1 MIEITTRSNFEAFW
15 GLLLMTINE
24 KLLTI
29 GDIYAGKPDANDE
42 IKEQGYDEFV
52 NSYIKPTGI
61 DVEELA
67 ITKYG
72 TPYFVMGDKGT
83 GKTALLHFLENH
95 VRTLDDS
102 ACSSFVYFESGYS
115 QVDRAKLNT
124 ISRAIS
130 TPIAVDASIAS
141 SGKELECDFTY
152 IWRWQFYQKIIDDNN
167 SFSNNLFVDDKHW
180 AKFCLE
186 LSKISKTIHGGK
198 MRIPAKITFSA
209 AANPYSGTVAP
220 SIGVEP
226 LDLSKPHFSNTTSYG
241 DFINIIEEADELV
254 LKITRTDIPYY
265 IFIDELEAYRS
276 DSDVFYR
283 DLRMIRD
290 LLFTT
295 KRMNDTFREQTK
307 FVCSVRLEILNSI
320 NRFIQSNQ
328 LHKIM
333 QGYDKRLTWEY
344 TNTNSF
350 KHPIISI
357 LTRRVEMAEEKA
369 GIVNSTQDELI
380 KKWFVP
386 QVYNKHICT
395 YILDNTWHRPRDI
408 VRLILAAQS
417 KNSKNFHMF
426 NQNAFETFMHVYSK
440 QCLVEVQEEMRAL
453 YTAEEID
460 YIVQCFRGF
469 KTTFSYDELNE
480 RVCKRFPDTFLA
492 KKLVSVLNDL
502 YRIGFIGNYLNKGTA
517 TQWEYKEKYSLLLDA
532 PWKMIIHPSLNIE
545 LAISGRKDKH
555 FNTHAGDKVTP
566 ENIQPLC
573 QADIVSSCI
582 ECGKEFVF
590 SVGEQEYYVQQGLH
604 IPKRC
609 KDCRTTRKNASRA
622 SKEYYTIK
630 CTSCGADAKVPF
642 EPTEGR
648 PVYCRDCLNGSH

>member
-1 MIEITTRSNFEAFW
+1 
-15 GLLLMTINE
+15 MTINK

-52 NSYIKPTGI
+52 NSYIEPTGI
-61 DVEELA
+61 DIEEIA

-72 TPYFVMGDKGT
+72 SPYFVMGDKGT
-83 GKTALLHFLENH
+83 GKTALLHFLENY
-95 VRTLDDS
+95 VRTLDDA
-102 ACSSFVYFESGYS
+102 ACSSFVFFESGYS

-124 ISRAIS
+124 ISQAIS
-130 TPIAVDASIAS
+130 TPIAVDASIAA

-152 IWRWQFYQKIIDDNN
+152 IWRWQFYQKIIDDNKSFN
-167 SFSNNLFVDDKHW
+167 SNLFIDDDDW
-180 AKFCLE
+180 TKFCHE
-186 LSKISKTIHGGK
+186 ISKIDKTIYSGK

-209 AANPYSGTVAP
+209 TTNPQFGTVEP

-226 LDLSKPHFSNTTSYG
+226 LDLSKPHFNNTASYG
-241 DFINIIEEADELV
+241 DFIKIIQKADDLILNV
-254 LKITRTDIPYY
+254 TRTDIPYY

-276 DSDVFYR
+276 GSDVFYR

-295 KRMNDTFREQTK
+295 KRMNDTFRERTK
-307 FVCSVRLEILNSI
+307 FVCSVRLEIVNSI
-320 NRFIQSNQ
+320 NRFVQSNQ

-357 LTRRVEMAEEKA
+357 LIRRIEMAEEKA
-369 GIVNSTQDELI
+369 GIVNSTQHDLI
-380 KKWFVP
+380 KRWFVS
-386 QVYNKHICT
+386 QVYNTHICT

-417 KNSKNFHMF
+417 KNSKRFYSF

-460 YIVQCFRGF
+460 CIVQCFRGY
-469 KTTFSYDELNE
+469 KTIFSYDEINE
-480 RVCKRFPDTFLA
+480 RVGKLFPNTFLTE
-492 KKLVSVLNDL
+492 KLVTVLNDL
-502 YRIGFIGNYLNKGTA
+502 YRIGFIGNYLNKDTA
-517 TQWEYKEKYSLLLDA
+517 TQWEYKEKYSLLIDS
-532 PWKMIIHPSLNIE
+532 PWKMIIHPSLNVE
-545 LAISGRKDKH
+545 LSISGRKDKH
-555 FNTHAGDKVTP
+555 FNIYASGNVTL
-566 ENIQPLC
+566 ENSQPLC
-573 QADIVSSCI
+573 QADISLKCI
-582 ECGKEFVF
+582 ECSGTFIF
-590 SVGEQEYYVQQGLH
+590 SAGEQEFYAQQNFRA
-604 IPKRC
+604 PKRC
-609 KDCRTTRKNASRA
+609 INCRTARKNATRA
-622 SKEYYTIK
+622 SREYFSVK
-630 CTSCGADAKVPF
+630 CSSCGVDAKVPF
-642 EPTEGR
+642 EPKEGH
-648 PVYCRDCLNGSH
+648 PVYCWECLNNNH